1 MYLMGSKAVLYPLL
15 FQQFPVYCLDHPL
28 FHFSTVNTL
37 DMHGRVQ
44 VFVDLTCVRNR
55 WSLGIICT
63 IVSTLVYTLV
73 GSVQVS
79 ARFNQAGDTHSE
91 AAMSQLNFTQNNKH
105 NSPEFY
111 LGIAR
116 ACPGLEPPMG
126 GVKTGELVK
135 VKMGSGEDRR

>member
-1 MYLMGSKAVLYPLL
+1 MESGHYLYHCVYTGLYP
-15 FQQFPVYCLDHPL
+15 
-28 FHFSTVNTL
+28 
-37 DMHGRVQ
+37 G
-44 VFVDLTCVRNR
+44 
-55 WSLGIICT
+55 G
-63 IVSTLVYTLV
+63 VSA
-73 GSVQVS
+73 GFRA
-79 ARFNQAGDTHSE
+79 ARFNQAGDTRSE
-91 AAMSQLNFTQNNKH
+91 VAMSQLNFTQNNKH